1 MKIPAGTTLYIGPPA
16 KPMPLE
22 RREDIRRAL
31 TGIPGIVEAHLPQ
44 CYAKGLFDP
53 SAQVLVLVL
62 GVEAVE
68 STIIPTLRGRLRSVL
83 PQGAFL
89 DILPL
94 PEGAPALQSVRAAGC
109 KLNLSEV

>member
-31 TGIPGIVEAHLPQ
+31 MGIPGIVEAHLPQ
-44 CYAKGLFDP
+44 SYAKGLFDP
-53 SAQVLVLVL
+53 SA
-62 GVEAVE
+62 
-68 STIIPTLRGRLRSVL
+68 TIVRTLRGRLRPVL

-89 DILPL
+89 GILPL